1 MTDNKDKDKDVVVN
15 LFKDKSAHIM
25 PKDAASQMPQDNFTN
40 LVVDQLDVIKEDT
53 EKLKATGMITV
64 LFDDR
69 GPIVDYFAG
78 SVNLNS
84 AYVLMDQL
92 KGVILEKIEQ
102 AQEGIE

>member
-15 LFKDKSAHIM
+15 LFKDRSEHIM
-25 PKDAASQMPQDNFTN
+25 SKDAASQMPQDSFTK
-40 LVVDQLDVIKEDT
+40 LVVDQLDIVKEDT
-53 EKLKATGMITV
+53 EKFKATGMITV
-64 LFDDR
+64 LFDDK
-69 GPIVDYFAG
+69 GPIIDYFAG

-92 KGVILEKIEQ
+92 KNVILDKIEQ

>member
-1 MTDNKDKDKDVVVN
+1 MTDNKDKDKDVVVH
-15 LFKDKSAHIM
+15 LFKDKSEHIM
-25 PKDAASQMPQDNFTN
+25 SKDAVSQMPQDNFTN
-40 LVVDQLDVIKEDT
+40 IVVDHLDVNKY
-53 EKLKATGMITV
+53 KATGIITV

-69 GPIVDYFAG
+69 GPIIDYFAG

-92 KGVILEKIEQ
+92 KGVILDKIEQ

>member
-15 LFKDKSAHIM
+15 LFKDRSEHIM
-25 PKDAASQMPQDNFTN
+25 PKDAASQMPQDNFTK
-40 LVVDQLDVIKEDT
+40 LVVDQLDVIKEDS
-53 EKLKATGMITV
+53 EKFKATGMITV

>member
-1 MTDNKDKDKDVVVN
+1 MTDNKDKDKDVVVH
-15 LFKDKSAHIM
+15 LFKDKSEHIM
-25 PKDAASQMPQDNFTN
+25 SKDVVSQMPQDNFTN
-40 LVVDQLDVIKEDT
+40 IVVDHLDVIKEDVN
-53 EKLKATGMITV
+53 KYKATGIITV

-69 GPIVDYFAG
+69 GPIIDYFAG

-92 KGVILEKIEQ
+92 KGVILDKIEQ

>member
-1 MTDNKDKDKDVVVN
+1 
-15 LFKDKSAHIM
+15 
-25 PKDAASQMPQDNFTN
+25 
-40 LVVDQLDVIKEDT
+40 
-53 EKLKATGMITV
+53 MITI
-64 LFDDR
+64 LFDDK

-92 KGVILEKIEQ
+92 KGVILDKIEQ